1 MHFIF
6 HPPSVYL
13 HPTHDQRRN
22 LPPHAVRTRRWLSVD
37 GYPPDAAALER
48 VMGVVRGDAVACEL
62 AGGRRV
68 ARTDRWLRIV
78 EP

>member
-1 MHFIF
+1 
-6 HPPSVYL
+6 L
-13 HPTHDQRRN
+13 
-22 LPPHAVRTRRWLSVD
+22 RRWLSVD

-68 ARTDRWLRIV
+68 ARNDRWLRIV